1 MQALLFFREEIE
13 SSWVFLPSLENVAL
27 SFLTAFGEMKAMR
40 ATGIFSV
47 ESGEQQRRHRG
58 SLCMVA
64 LSQRQETVG

>member
-13 SSWVFLPSLENVAL
+13 SPWVFLPSLENGAL
-27 SFLTAFGEMKAMR
+27 SFPTAFGEMKAVR

-58 SLCMVA
+58 SLCMVT